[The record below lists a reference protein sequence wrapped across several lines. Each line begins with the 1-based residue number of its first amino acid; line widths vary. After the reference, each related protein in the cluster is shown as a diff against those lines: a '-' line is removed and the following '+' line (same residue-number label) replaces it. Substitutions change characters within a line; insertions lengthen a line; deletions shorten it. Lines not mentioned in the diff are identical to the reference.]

1 MKKRILALLLAFCL
15 LLSGCA
21 SLLER
26 PYTVVEPHTEQP
38 AVGEDPSTLRVES
51 YSELVG
57 AVLYLV
63 SQCQEEG
70 RVQLVDYD
78 GDVEDALNRACLE
91 VAREDPLG
99 AYAVDFIKNDYT
111 RILTTYEANIY
122 ISYRRTPEQIRA
134 LVNVTGASAIR
145 REVGEALSAFQ
156 GELALRVAYFV
167 GDAASIAELVHQAY
181 YDTPAAALGMPAVEI
196 ALYPDTGIQRIVE
209 ILLTYPGDAEALRR
223 KSAELTDAAQAL
235 VLPLQ
240 AQRYSQNGRLGLL
253 MDLLPQLAAE
263 RAPSGADGS
272 AHSTAWDALCGG
284 GADSEGLA
292 LAVQLLCDQM
302 ELPCAVTE
310 GTLAGEARFW
320 NTITVNAVEYQL
332 DAFADEPA
340 PRSSTDFAALGYA
353 WEGQPEA
360 GGTIPAENS
369 KIET

>member
-209 ILLTYPGDAEALRR
+209 ILLTYPGDAEACLLYT
-223 KSAELTDAAQAL
+223 SDAA
-235 VLPLQ
+235 
-240 AQRYSQNGRLGLL
+240 
-253 MDLLPQLAAE
+253 D
-263 RAPSGADGS
+263 D
-272 AHSTAWDALCGG
+272 
-284 GADSEGLA
+284 
-292 LAVQLLCDQM
+292 
-302 ELPCAVTE
+302 
-310 GTLAGEARFW
+310 
-320 NTITVNAVEYQL
+320 
-332 DAFADEPA
+332 
-340 PRSSTDFAALGYA
+340 
-353 WEGQPEA
+353 
-360 GGTIPAENS
+360 
-369 KIET
+369 

>member
-1 MKKRILALLLAFCL
+1 M
-15 LLSGCA
+15 
-21 SLLER
+21 
-26 PYTVVEPHTEQP
+26 
-38 AVGEDPSTLRVES
+38 
-51 YSELVG
+51 
-57 AVLYLV
+57 
-63 SQCQEEG
+63 
-70 RVQLVDYD
+70 
-78 GDVEDALNRACLE
+78 
-91 VAREDPLG
+91 
-99 AYAVDFIKNDYT
+99 DFIKNDYT

-145 REVGEALSAFQ
+145 REMGEALSAFQ

-196 ALYPDTGIQRIVE
+196 SLYPDTGIQRIVE

-360 GGTIPAENS
+360 GGTIPAENP

>member
-156 GELALRVAYFV
+156 GELALP
-167 GDAASIAELVHQAY
+167 G
-181 YDTPAAALGMPAVEI
+181 
-196 ALYPDTGIQRIVE
+196 GI
-209 ILLTYPGDAEALRR
+209 LCRR
-223 KSAELTDAAQAL
+223 
-235 VLPLQ
+235 
-240 AQRYSQNGRLGLL
+240 RRLHRRAGAPGLL
-253 MDLLPQLAAE
+253 
-263 RAPSGADGS
+263 
-272 AHSTAWDALCGG
+272 
-284 GADSEGLA
+284 
-292 LAVQLLCDQM
+292 
-302 ELPCAVTE
+302 
-310 GTLAGEARFW
+310 
-320 NTITVNAVEYQL
+320 
-332 DAFADEPA
+332 
-340 PRSSTDFAALGYA
+340 
-353 WEGQPEA
+353 
-360 GGTIPAENS
+360 
-369 KIET
+369 